1 MQKTTQSPAT
11 PGPTGPPWYQN
22 RARVTYARHLSR
34 ATSAAAVAHAGA
46 KTFMKF
52 STKYTKMILDFHG
65 NGSIADSSGLK
76 PESTSL
82 QAAGRKNQGHKPR
95 VQASSPSQQAP
106 GSGNPDRGESP
117 QASGHK
123 QPGQK
128 YFFCV

>member
-1 MQKTTQSPAT
+1 MQGMTRSPAT
-11 PGPTGPPWYQN
+11 PGPTGPPWYRN

-76 PESTSL
+76 PTSP
-82 QAAGRKNQGHKPR
+82 QATGRRNQGHKLR
-95 VQASSPSQQAP
+95 AQASSL
-106 GSGNPDRGESP
+106 SP
-117 QASGHK
+117 QAQGSGS
-123 QPGQK
+123 QGTSEQAVVPGYK
-128 YFFCV
+128 LPG

>member
-11 PGPTGPPWYQN
+11 PGPTGPPWY
-22 RARVTYARHLSR
+22 RSPERVTYARHLSR

-76 PESTSL
+76 PSSKETQDFKPQAKGSSRSPESTSC
-82 QAAGRKNQGHKPR
+82 KIF
-95 VQASSPSQQAP
+95 SP
-106 GSGNPDRGESP
+106 GYKRTSP
-117 QASGHK
+117 
-123 QPGQK
+123 
-128 YFFCV
+128 